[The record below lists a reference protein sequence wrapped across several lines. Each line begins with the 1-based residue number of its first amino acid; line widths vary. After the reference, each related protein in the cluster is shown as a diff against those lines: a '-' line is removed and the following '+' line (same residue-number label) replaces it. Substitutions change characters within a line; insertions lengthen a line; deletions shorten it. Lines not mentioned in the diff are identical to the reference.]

1 MHRGRYA
8 GRIII
13 GDFQEGAAM
22 LTCTLNLRPLNW
34 HQSVEHYTGINIEG
48 RRFGANCTVGP
59 GSNLRLSNEM
69 RLDELP
75 VEILIFETTRMQDE
89 LAKLPQGALG
99 SFSFYDATPA
109 DDYPSMDAFLSG
121 WFVLNGQSLQ
131 DAWDQVQQGGYGE
144 CTISLHIGPIENAG
158 GEWLWDVAKS
168 PRLVIDTVSVS
179 FRRPARRLGE
189 ERKSPDDFD
198 QDSKAMVAL
207 AYTWR
212 VLVNV
217 FFVAVVLYVFD
228 KLHGRTENITVA
240 VLGLVYVTIRGIAI
254 WHGIGLSNTIKIMD
268 ADFTRIRELLGDE
281 QHARDRREAA
291 KTGSKSLERE
301 RNKLIFIDGIFLS
314 IISIICL
321 LVLFNELG
329 R

>member
-1 MHRGRYA
+1 LH
-8 GRIII
+8 
-13 GDFQEGAAM
+13 
-22 LTCTLNLRPLNW
+22 W

-48 RRFGANCTVGP
+48 RRFGANCNTVGP
-59 GSNLRLSNEM
+59 GSNLRLSNDM
-69 RLDELP
+69 RLEELP

-121 WFVLNGQSLQ
+121 WFVLNVQSLQ
-131 DAWDQVQQGGYGE
+131 DAWDQVRQGGYGE

-158 GEWLWDVAKS
+158 GEWLWDVTKN

-189 ERKSPDDFD
+189 LEERKSPDDFD
-198 QDSKAMVAL
+198 HDSKAMVAL
-207 AYTWR
+207 GYTWR

-228 KLHGRTENITVA
+228 KLHGRTETITVA
-240 VLGLVYVTIRGIAI
+240 VLGLVYVTIRSIAI
-254 WHGIGLSNTIKIMD
+254 GQGLGLSNTFKIMD
-268 ADFTRIRELLGDE
+268 ADFARIRELLGDE
-281 QHARDRREAA
+281 QHAHDRKEAA
-291 KTGSKSLERE
+291 KTGSKSLDRE
-301 RNKLIFIDGIFLS
+301 RSKLIFIDGIFLS